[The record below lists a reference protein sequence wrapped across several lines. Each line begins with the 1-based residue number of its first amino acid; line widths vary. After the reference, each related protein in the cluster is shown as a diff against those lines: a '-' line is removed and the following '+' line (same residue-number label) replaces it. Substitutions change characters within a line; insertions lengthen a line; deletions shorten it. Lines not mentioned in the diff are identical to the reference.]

1 MQIRIEISEK
11 LDLSKFR
18 KQAAHYLGQMRELS
32 YHFYLPD
39 YRVIVESVSPD
50 DNTAHLVTLWIEEIK
65 RSADYEITTCKTV
78 VPAIDVRF
86 KESKIIQELFPND
99 HYKSSFQSNNTSDTV
114 NKICQVV
121 KLVFKIN
128 NLKAFL

>member
-1 MQIRIEISEK
+1 MQIRIDIKEK

-18 KQAAHYLGQMRELS
+18 KQATHYLGQMRELS
-32 YHFYLPD
+32 YHFYLPN
-39 YRVIVESVSPD
+39 YRVLVESVSLD
-50 DNTAHLVTLWIEEIK
+50 DTTAHLVTLWIEEIK
-65 RSADYEITTCKTV
+65 RDTDYEILTGKAV
-78 VPAIDVRF
+78 IPIIDTRF

-121 KLVFKIN
+121 KLVYKIN